1 MPTPISTKEL
11 LRLRLSA
18 QRIDPAEKLS
28 VAEVARQF
36 LATQAQDFIQGG
48 WALGVRASGS
58 RLSDLTAA
66 LDAGEIVRAAPFRGT
81 LHFVPASEL
90 AWVLGVT
97 SQRTIA
103 SAATRQAALG
113 LDAATLARARD
124 VTERALAG
132 RTAHTRDEYFAVL
145 REAGIDPA
153 GQRGYHVIWHLAQLG
168 VVLWGPAK
176 GTQQGLVLSAEW
188 TPHPRVLEGDE
199 ALGELALRYF
209 SAHGPATVRDFA
221 WWTKL
226 TLASARR
233 GVDVARPQLTELEH
247 GDATVLAATEE
258 LERASGRRLSA
269 RVHALP
275 GFDEYLL
282 GYQDRSA
289 ALADEHFT
297 KIVPGMNGIFL
308 PMIVSR
314 GEIVG
319 TWRRTERASG
329 VTVEPEPFVELD
341 DVRRTAFARATAEFA
356 RFRTG

>member
-1 MPTPISTKEL
+1 MPPTISTREL

-18 QRIDPAEKLS
+18 QRIEPAERLTL
-28 VAEVARQF
+28 VDVARHF

-48 WALGVRASGS
+48 WALGLRAPGS
-58 RLSDLTAA
+58 RLSDLTGA
-66 LDAGEIVRAAPFRGT
+66 LDRGEIVRAAPFRGT
-81 LHFVPASEL
+81 LHFMPASEL

-97 SQRTIA
+97 AERTIA

-113 LDAATLARARD
+113 LDDATLARARD
-124 VTERALAG
+124 VTERALAD
-132 RTAHTRDEYFAVL
+132 RTAHTRDEYFTVL
-145 REAGIDPA
+145 REAGIDPS
-153 GQRGYHVIWHLAQLG
+153 GQRGYHVIWYLAQTG

-176 GTQQGLVLSAEW
+176 GTQQGLVLSEEW
-188 TPHPRVLEGDE
+188 TPHPRRLEGDE

-226 TLASARR
+226 TLTAARR
-233 GVDVARPQLTELEH
+233 GIEVARPELTELDH
-247 GDATVLAATEE
+247 AGTTLLARTEE
-258 LERASGRRLSA
+258 LDRASGRRLGT

-289 ALADEHFT
+289 ALAEEHFT
-297 KIVPGMNGIFL
+297 RIVPGMNGIFL
-308 PMIVSR
+308 PMIVLR

-319 TWRRTERASG
+319 TWKRAERAAS
-329 VTVEPEPFVELD
+329 VTVEPEPFIELD
-341 DVRRTAFARATAEFA
+341 DRQRAAFARSTAEFA
-356 RFRTG
+356 RFRRG